1 MHLMKAEGDS
11 TLQILESCFN
21 LKEETK
27 ITLPEQTIISS
38 MDWLCSGQKVVIS
51 GTNMPITVLDLQS
64 SQDKGINSFKIG
76 RDEPLST

>member
-1 MHLMKAEGDS
+1 MKAEGDS

-27 ITLPEQTIISS
+27 IMLPEQTIISS